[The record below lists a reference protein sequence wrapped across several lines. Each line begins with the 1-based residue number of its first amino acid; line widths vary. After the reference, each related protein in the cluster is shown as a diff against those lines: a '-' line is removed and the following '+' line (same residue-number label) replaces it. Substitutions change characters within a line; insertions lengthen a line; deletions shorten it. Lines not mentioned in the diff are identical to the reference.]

1 MTCKDCL
8 HYGICRM
15 DVCFIHANNGD
26 TYQCQDSDKVEEDCE
41 AFTDK
46 SEWAHLSCKVG
57 TQVFFLRDK
66 NNIIETSVEK
76 IIFKGKDGKGC
87 YIKLE
92 CNAMYETSCQSI
104 GKTVFF
110 TRESAEKALEKRRKN
125 T

>member
-8 HYGICRM
+8 HYEACDRLADAKFDRGIMQIRTC
-15 DVCFIHANNGD
+15 VCKCF
-26 TYQCQDSDKVEEDCE
+26 SDK
-41 AFTDK
+41 DK
-46 SEWAHLSCKVG
+46 WVHLPCKVG

-92 CNAMYETSCQSI
+92 CNAMYETSYQSV
-104 GKTVFF
+104 GTTVFF
-110 TRESAEKALEKRRKN
+110 HKRRS
-125 T
+125 